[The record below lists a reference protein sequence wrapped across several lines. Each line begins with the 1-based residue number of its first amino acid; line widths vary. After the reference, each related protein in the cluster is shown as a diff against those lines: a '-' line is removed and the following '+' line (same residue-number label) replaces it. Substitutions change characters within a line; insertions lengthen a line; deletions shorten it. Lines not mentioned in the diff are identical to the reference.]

1 MKRIQLSFGQKI
13 GGAFGIILLL
23 LVTNAAINFWA
34 TRNIARQ
41 AHEAEYANE
50 LAIIFSAKLADHLS
64 LLNSLDSFLAHPQGQ
79 TLQVQTDDHKCALGH
94 WLYGD
99 ARMSAQKH
107 FPRMSALFS
116 NLEAPHSRLH
126 ASAERLKTLFAEGN
140 PAAAIEKAQVI
151 YQKDTLPAL
160 QEIRRQMEIIQDS
173 LKKTAHTNQE
183 LLMAMAGSTNRRTI
197 LLSVIALVV
206 AFFLAFTMI
215 RHVTKR
221 TNALVDFADTIAKG
235 DFTPTLEIKGGDEL
249 GRLAESLHRM
259 RTSLGGLLNSFIGGV
274 TNLSASS
281 DELFTVSKVMAD
293 GSTNMS
299 ESAIAVAAAAEEMS
313 SNMNSVAVA
322 SGQAASNINMVATAA
337 EEMTGTVNAIA
348 QSSKNAR
355 GISEE
360 AVSTAAHAS
369 ERVNELGKAAA
380 QISKVT
386 EVITEISEQTNLLAL
401 NATIEAARA
410 GEAGKGFAVVAN
422 EIKELANQTAVAT
435 QDIKTE
441 ISGIQNTTNAT
452 VDEINQIS
460 EVINRV
466 NEIVD
471 SIASAVEEQSATTR
485 QISANVDQASQGLQE
500 VNVNISQS
508 STVSTEIARDIAV
521 VSQVAGELSKSSA
534 TVSTNA
540 EDLTGFTSRL
550 RDQVG
555 AFRLP
560 ADDVSSTASYTTGRS
575 NREIPDLITWNDSIK
590 VNVSQFDRQH
600 KNLVEMINKL
610 HRAMKTG
617 QAGSAIKGIL
627 SELVDYTKTHFRAE
641 EDLMR
646 RHGFEGLAKQEKQH
660 QALMEK
666 VAATQEKIAAGNAML
681 SMEVMDF
688 LKKWLVHHI
697 QGEDKQYGPFFNAKG
712 IF

>member
-23 LVTNAAINFWA
+23 LATNAAINFWA

-64 LLNSLDSFLAHPQGQ
+64 WLNSLDSFLAHPQGQ

-107 FPRMSALFS
+107 FPRMAALFS

-160 QEIRRQMEIIQDS
+160 QEIRRQMEIVQDS

-206 AFFLAFTMI
+206 AFFLAFTMT

-313 SNMNSVAVA
+313 SNMNSVAAA
-322 SGQAASNINMVATAA
+322 SEQAATNINMVATAA

-435 QDIKTE
+435 QDIKKE

-508 STVSTEIARDIAV
+508 SAVSSEIARDIAV

-540 EDLTGFTSRL
+540 EDLTGFTSQL

-560 ADDVSSTASYTTGRS
+560 ADAASSTPATGRPR
-575 NREIPDLITWNDSIK
+575 REIPDLITWNDSIK

-627 SELVDYTKTHFRAE
+627 TELVDYTKTHFRAE